1 MELIEAVPQNEIIR
15 KTVHRMKIA
24 VLHHLLLHEAVIRVE
39 VVKVHV
45 LHPAEEQHARVVEV
59 AEAVEEDK
67 FGNYLGGIL
76 NDRKYVKEKYH
87 NGWRFVLGVGCRC
100 TECLRC

>member
-24 VLHHLLLHEAVIRVE
+24 VLLHHLLLHEAVIRVE

-67 FGNYLGGIL
+67 FGNYLVE
-76 NDRKYVKEKYH
+76 Y
-87 NGWRFVLGVGCRC
+87 
-100 TECLRC
+100 